1 MAKIYIQTQ
10 NYENYAVHDWDG
22 TGACPQ
28 YWKAKGGSD
37 YFVPVP
43 GFRANSEFAD
53 KNLQMIVD
61 SVRDQIEYSNDGFQS
76 TIIGYELVADDF
88 LTEFEQSQLD
98 YEGVIRYPARTIE
111 LVDA

>member
-10 NYENYAVHDWDG
+10 NYENYAWVDG
-22 TGACPQ
+22 ELLTGKDA

-53 KNLQMIVD
+53 KNLRMIVD
-61 SVRDQIEYSNDGFQS
+61 SVRDQIEYANDAFTS
-76 TIIGYELVADDF
+76 TIIGYELVADDYM
-88 LTEFEQSQLD
+88 TEFEQAQLD
-98 YEGVIRYPARTIE
+98 YEGVIRHPARTIE